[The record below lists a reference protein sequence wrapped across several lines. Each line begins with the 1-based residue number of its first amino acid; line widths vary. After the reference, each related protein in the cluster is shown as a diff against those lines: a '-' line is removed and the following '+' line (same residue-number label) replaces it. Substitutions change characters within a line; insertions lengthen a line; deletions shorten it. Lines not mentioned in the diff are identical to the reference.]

1 MNIKHIQDLSLSESK
16 NPLERFLKLSE
27 ECGELA
33 QEILIAR
40 NASGFHNKQAGPDG
54 IKGEAVDVLL
64 VALSIF
70 FCHNGSI
77 EELNALVDS
86 KSLKWQKAQVINSS
100 I

>member
-1 MNIKHIQDLSLSESK
+1 MNLEHIQRLSLSESK
-16 NPLERFLKLSE
+16 DLSQRFLKLSE

-33 QEILIAR
+33 QEILISR

-70 FCHNGSI
+70 FCHGGSI
-77 EELNALVDS
+77 EELTAIS
-86 KSLKWQKAQVINSS
+86 HKKSLKWQEAQAISS
-100 I
+100 RN